1 MDIKIIIIITVSYLY
16 GFFELFLNIRQRRK
30 TKAASSGD
38 KGSLW
43 LLYGLITLGYTLSFA
58 IGATKMGR
66 MSSWN
71 TYFMVG
77 MGLFM
82 VGLIIR
88 IHSMLTLKQYF
99 TYSVAKVDHQKII
112 ETGLY
117 KYIRHPGYLGQWII
131 FLGISLALSNW
142 LSVLVMMIPVIAGY
156 IYRIRV
162 AEKFMADQLGI
173 DYLNYK
179 SRSKMIIPFVY

>member
-1 MDIKIIIIITVSYLY
+1 MDIKIIIIIAGSYLY
-16 GFFELFLNIRQRRK
+16 GFFELFMNIRQRSK

-58 IGATKMGR
+58 LGATKMGR
-66 MSSWN
+66 MPHWN
-71 TYFMVG
+71 TFFVVG
-77 MGLFM
+77 IVLFSI
-82 VGLIIR
+82 GLIIR

-99 TYSVAKVDHQKII
+99 TFSVAKVDQHKII

-142 LSVLVMMIPVIAGY
+142 LSVVLMMIPTIAGY
-156 IYRIRV
+156 LYRIRV
-162 AEKFMADQLGI
+162 EEKFMADQLGTE
-173 DYLNYK
+173 YLNYK
-179 SRSKMIIPFVY
+179 SRTKKIIPLVY